1 MPTGS
6 NSPVLVTGQPQ
17 IDAVSTENTT
27 IITPDFGTSSATTS
41 PLIKGLKKPRKVTKS
56 KEYHILEDGEELD
69 TSKRISRDVVPRN
82 IIEGKRS
89 TKRGT
94 VLLAY

>member
-6 NSPVLVTGQPQ
+6 NSLVLVTGQPQ
-17 IDAVSTENTT
+17 IDTVSTENTI
-27 IITPDFGTSSATTS
+27 IITPDIRTSSATTS
-41 PLIKGLKKPRKVTKS
+41 PLIEGLKKPRKVTKS
-56 KEYHILEDGEELD
+56 KGYHILEDGEELD
-69 TSKRISRDVVPRN
+69 TSKRISRDVVPGN